1 MIATLFYN
9 PITISFE
16 LELWLLLPLC
26 AAVGLVYKTIRVDH
40 ISHLLKSFLVLLLSM
55 ALGLIALC
63 TLLWAIDTY
72 WPGSAW
78 FS

>member
-9 PITISFE
+9 PITLSFE
-16 LELWLLLPLC
+16 SELWLLLPLC

-40 ISHLLKSFLVLLLSM
+40 ISHLLKGLLVLWLSM
-55 ALGLIALC
+55 ALGLFALC
-63 TLLWAIDTY
+63 TLLWMIDTY
-72 WPGSAW
+72 WPGNAW